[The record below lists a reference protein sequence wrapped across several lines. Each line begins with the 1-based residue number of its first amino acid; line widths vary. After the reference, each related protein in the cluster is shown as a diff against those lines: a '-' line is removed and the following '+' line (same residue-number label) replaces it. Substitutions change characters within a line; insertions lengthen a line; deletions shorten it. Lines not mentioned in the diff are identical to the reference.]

1 MKQIVVVLFL
11 LAVFG
16 PIAISSEELRLEAS
30 VEAMGSAYSLVLYG
44 EDRARLEAASED
56 AFEEVRRLD
65 RMLSNYRPERNIPFM
80 YTAEGSGGH
89 IGYLGNAQ
97 ISRQEEDANRQ
108 SQRDFLLNVLSD
120 GSLLTVAVPEG
131 IRAKRGDWS
140 LRLSDAALSRSGVT
154 RSRLWF
160 QYGDLPLC
168 DTTAKGNPK
177 IAAADRQ
184 KSGAG
189 R

>member
-1 MKQIVVVLFL
+1 VRHVVEQQPLEVAVVLVAEGEGESDEVEFQ
-11 LAVFG
+11 G
-16 PIAISSEELRLEAS
+16 PIDLTTEGAFLTRGVRLFVMDS
-30 VEAMGSAYSLVLYG
+30 Y
-44 EDRARLEAASED
+44 
-56 AFEEVRRLD
+56 
-65 RMLSNYRPERNIPFM
+65 YRPERNIPFM

-97 ISRQEEDANRQ
+97 ISRQEEEANRQ
-108 SQRDFLLNVLSD
+108 SQRDFLLNGLSD

-168 DTTAKGNPK
+168 DTTAKGNLK